1 MIGTILERKY
11 RIVELIGSGGMAQVY
26 KAVNMTNRR
35 IVAVKMLKEEYKSDA
50 EFLRRFSLEA
60 NAILTLSHE
69 NIVRAYGAGTYDGL
83 PYLVMEYVE
92 GHTLKDLIS
101 TNGAL
106 PVRTAIG
113 ITCQILDALS
123 AAHAHGII
131 HRDVKP
137 QNVIVTEK
145 GRVKLA
151 DFGIAREAKA
161 STVTFSG
168 SKVLG
173 SVHYISPEQAKG
185 TVATEQSDLY
195 SVGVCLYEMLTGTV
209 PFEADSTVSVALMH
223 LQEKPVPPIQIV
235 PDLPHSLNDIVLKA
249 LEKDPENR
257 YKTARAMRSDLVRS
271 LSDPNGTFVNDP
283 NDKGAKNP
291 SRPSI
296 YILIAMCV
304 FLPILLIG
312 VFVLIYATSCRTTT
326 PRENETQAAPSASA
340 SETAAPEVTDPVEE
354 AVTVNLY
361 VPELIGYPLDDAL
374 RILYETYGFTNLS
387 VEFTDDAE
395 RYSRANTVVAIKV
408 PAIEPDLLF
417 EAPTPSPTPVPTPEP
432 ATPEPE
438 TPTPDP
444 IPEETPTAEPAETP
458 AETPTEEPA
467 ETPSEA
473 PTEAPTETPSA
484 TPSEVP
490 TEEPTA
496 TPTEQ
501 PTETPTSEP
510 TAEPTAEPTP
520 ERTASAPVTSAPST
534 EAPQPEPTMSVE
546 ELDPLEL
553 IFTETEG
560 SVAYNETGAPLSWKA
575 LEDGVPV
582 THTPRLQK
590 RGKMIRISLDD
601 LASCLDNWLLTDDDA
616 TVVLEAEGHTLALL
630 NEDAGIV
637 ATLDGTEIAVTR
649 DDFDFGAGHFISAEF
664 LAKNLGGSAQWAE
677 DEKTLILRIPAGK

>member
-11 RIVELIGSGGMAQVY
+11 RIVELIGSGGMALVY
-26 KAVNMTNRR
+26 KAVNMTNRKT
-35 IVAVKMLKEEYKSDA
+35 VAVKMLKDEYKSDA

-101 TNGAL
+101 SNGAL

-161 STVTFSG
+161 STITFSG
-168 SKVLG
+168 NKVLG

-249 LEKDPENR
+249 LEKDPDKR
-257 YKTARAMRSDLVRS
+257 YQAARDMRSDLVRS

-283 NDKGAKNP
+283 NDKGAKNT

-312 VFVLIYATSCRTTT
+312 IFVLIYATSCRTTT
-326 PRENETQAAPSASA
+326 PQESDAQTAPSASA
-340 SETAAPEVTDPVEE
+340 SGSIAPEETASGEE
-354 AVTVNLY
+354 SVMVNLA

-395 RYSRANTVVAIKV
+395 RYSRANTVVAIMI
-408 PAIEPDLLF
+408 PAIEPELLF

-438 TPTPDP
+438 TPTP
-444 IPEETPTAEPAETP
+444 
-458 AETPTEEPA
+458 
-467 ETPSEA
+467 
-473 PTEAPTETPSA
+473 
-484 TPSEVP
+484 
-490 TEEPTA
+490 
-496 TPTEQ
+496 
-501 PTETPTSEP
+501 
-510 TAEPTAEPTP
+510 EPTP
-520 ERTASAPVTSAPST
+520 TPTPFGDTDTIVAEPSMT
-534 EAPQPEPTMSVE
+534 PLVDTVAQNEGTPTPEPTPTPSPSPVPTPTPE
-546 ELDPLEL
+546 PSREPRLTLRSYPRNAEIRLL
-553 IFTETEG
+553 VFRSSLG
-560 SVAYNETGAPLSWKA
+560 SCKADISFPLSFGEDDTSLLVEIGFETATFEEIPYRVILHSRVRQSEIKPDV
-575 LEDGVPV
+575 LETATVYWYEPV
-582 THTPRLQK
+582 TRNMYLYV
-590 RGKMIRISLDD
+590 
-601 LASCLDNWLLTDDDA
+601 N
-616 TVVLEAEGHTLALL
+616 
-630 NEDAGIV
+630 GIAQSSPQSV
-637 ATLDGTEIAVTR
+637 S
-649 DDFDFGAGHFISAEF
+649 F
-664 LAKNLGGSAQWAE
+664 AK
-677 DEKTLILRIPAGK
+677 

>member
-35 IVAVKMLKEEYKSDA
+35 IVAVKMLKDEYKSDA

-101 TNGAL
+101 SNGAL

-257 YKTARAMRSDLVRS
+257 YRTARAMRSDLVRS

-283 NDKGAKNP
+283 NDKGTKNT

-326 PRENETQAAPSASA
+326 PRESETQAIVSDSA
-340 SETAAPEVTDPVEE
+340 SETAVPEETAPGEE
-354 AVTVNLY
+354 AVTVNLN

-387 VEFTDDAE
+387 VEFTDDAT
-395 RYSRANTVVAIKV
+395 RYSRTNTVVAIKV

-438 TPTPDP
+438 TTTPEPTP
-444 IPEETPTAEPAETP
+444 TP
-458 AETPTEEPA
+458 APIDDTDTIVA
-467 ETPSEA
+467 E
-473 PTEAPTETPSA
+473 PSA
-484 TPSEVP
+484 TPLIDYIPQNEGTP
-490 TEEPTA
+490 TPEPTA
-496 TPTEQ
+496 TPSQ
-501 PTETPTSEP
+501 TP
-510 TAEPTAEPTP
+510 EPTP
-520 ERTASAPVTSAPST
+520 TPEPSREPRLTLNSYPCNTEIRLVVFRNTLGSCKADISFPLTFGEDDAMLLVEIGFETATYEEIPYRVILHSRVRQSEIKPDVLETATVYWYEPVTRNMYLYVNGIAQSS
-534 EAPQPEPTMSVE
+534 PQSVS
-546 ELDPLEL
+546 
-553 IFTETEG
+553 F
-560 SVAYNETGAPLSWKA
+560 
-575 LEDGVPV
+575 
-582 THTPRLQK
+582 
-590 RGKMIRISLDD
+590 
-601 LASCLDNWLLTDDDA
+601 
-616 TVVLEAEGHTLALL
+616 
-630 NEDAGIV
+630 
-637 ATLDGTEIAVTR
+637 
-649 DDFDFGAGHFISAEF
+649 
-664 LAKNLGGSAQWAE
+664 AK
-677 DEKTLILRIPAGK
+677 